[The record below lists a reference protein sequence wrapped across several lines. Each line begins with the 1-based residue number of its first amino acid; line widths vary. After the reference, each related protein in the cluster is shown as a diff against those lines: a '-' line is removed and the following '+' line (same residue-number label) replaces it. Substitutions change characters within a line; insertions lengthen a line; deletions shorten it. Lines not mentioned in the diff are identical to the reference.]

1 MDDFINTIGA
11 DEVGVG
17 DYFGGIV
24 TCAVF
29 LDEQICSEII
39 DLPIKDSK
47 KLSISTTIKLAK
59 TLIKKVIYEV
69 CVVSPKQYNFL
80 YSKFHNSHVIKTY
93 AHNEAIYHLQQKLN
107 KNLQYVTILDQ
118 YANKTHYDSYLNTLN
133 PKYIAKIDIFTPKAE
148 SKYLAVAC
156 ASIIARYY
164 FLKQIKDLSLQVGVI
179 LPLGFN
185 QQAIDEAINQ
195 LHTKYESNW
204 NEMAY
209 DTLKIH
215 FKYTNQTTKEGKTND
230 EKSI

>member
-17 DYFGGIV
+17 DYCGGIV

-29 LDEQICSEII
+29 LDKKICEEII

-47 KLSISTTIKLAK
+47 KLSISMTIKLAK
-59 TLIKKVIYEV
+59 LLIKKVIYEV
-69 CVVSPKQYNFL
+69 CVISPKQYNFL

-93 AHNEAIYHLQQKLN
+93 GHNEAIYHLQQKLN

-118 YANKTHYDSYLNTLN
+118 YAAKTHYDSYLKTLK
-133 PKYIAKIDIFTPKAE
+133 PKYIAKIDIFTTKAE

-164 FLKQIKDLSLQVGVI
+164 FLKQIKDLSIQYEVI

-185 QQAIDEAINQ
+185 QQAIDDAIYQ
-195 LHTKYESNW
+195 LKSKYATNW
-204 NEMAY
+204 NEVAY
-209 DTLKIH
+209 DLLKLH
-215 FKYTNQTTKEGKTND
+215 FKYTNQSKLNKEKGDNND
-230 EKSI
+230 

>member
-29 LDEQICSEII
+29 LDEKICQEII

-47 KLSISTTIKLAK
+47 KLSIPTTIKLAK
-59 TLIKKVIYEV
+59 ILIKKVIYEV
-69 CVVSPKQYNFL
+69 CVISPKQYNFL
-80 YSKFHNSHVIKTY
+80 YRKFHNSHVIKTY
-93 AHNEAIYHLQQKLN
+93 GHNEAIYHLQQKLN

-118 YANKTHYDSYLNTLN
+118 YATKTNYDAYLTTLN
-133 PKYIAKIDIFTPKAE
+133 PKYLAKIDIFTPKAE

-164 FLKQIKDLSLQVGVI
+164 FLKQIKDLSMQYQVI

-185 QQAIDEAINQ
+185 QQAIDKAINQ
-195 LHTKYESNW
+195 LETKYASNW
-204 NEMAY
+204 KEVAY
-209 DTLKIH
+209 EILKLH
-215 FKYTNQTTKEGKTND
+215 FKYTNQSKQEGN
-230 EKSI
+230 E